1 MCQYIKIQRMTAC
14 SLSLLWHFHRN
25 FVLISKPHWLWSH
38 TGSKDRQKGKQ
49 MLLLPAIPQLL
60 KSWVIRQQVI
70 KLEIKFQDFGSC
82 LAEVTWISKMCFSK
96 GAGGATSP
104 SGSGISAFLI
114 SCTKYPGVRRTTE
127 SERKLHCLHFLE
139 CCRVDLQLLL
149 MVLITLQHQG
159 LAILFIHFSN
169 NAHTEVFK
177 TEVLKEWWG

>member
-1 MCQYIKIQRMTAC
+1 
-14 SLSLLWHFHRN
+14 
-25 FVLISKPHWLWSH
+25 
-38 TGSKDRQKGKQ
+38 
-49 MLLLPAIPQLL
+49 
-60 KSWVIRQQVI
+60 
-70 KLEIKFQDFGSC
+70 
-82 LAEVTWISKMCFSK
+82 MCFSK

-177 TEVLKEWWG
+177 KELLRVVGIKHTNLSLPWKSAETSKLQRFLFPNKYFLRSFYHFTEPLLLLHTAIFCQWCICVTFCQKETRCSLTHTWNKKCSNKAA